1 MNSFKRKDMNV
12 EPIHEKLNVLR
23 NEIKEM
29 DGIIDLGWCGKLLYP
44 YYEHFNDN
52 KLRYRSGSLVAF
64 WGILREWEDES
75 GFPFYTG
82 TQDYDCHHFDMY
94 LTEFLKYAAKVKRQF
109 PNTYLAIVKS
119 LMDLDER
126 ERWES
131 EFPNI
136 RKELFDNVREE
147 LFHKDVQN
155 IDYDKVYQE
164 GRMLY

>member
-1 MNSFKRKDMNV
+1 MDSIK
-12 EPIHEKLNVLR
+12 EKLDLLR

-29 DGIIDLGWCGKLLYP
+29 GGIIDFDWCGSLLYP

-64 WGILREWEDES
+64 WGLLREWEDES

-82 TQDYDCHHFDMY
+82 TQKYDCHHFDMY
-94 LTEFLKYAAKVKRQF
+94 LKAFLKYAPKVKRQF
-109 PNTYLAIVKS
+109 PNIYLVIVES
-119 LMDLDER
+119 LMEFDER

-136 RKELFDNVREE
+136 SKELFDAVREE
-147 LFHKDVQN
+147 LFHAEVIK
-155 IDYDKVYQE
+155 IDYDVYQKVYQE